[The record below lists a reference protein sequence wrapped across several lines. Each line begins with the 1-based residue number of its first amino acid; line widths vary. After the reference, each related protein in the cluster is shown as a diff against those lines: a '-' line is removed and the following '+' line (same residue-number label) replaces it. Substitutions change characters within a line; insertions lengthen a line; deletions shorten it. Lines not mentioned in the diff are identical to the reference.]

1 MPVTID
7 TSLPLHDNREATWDG
22 DAARNA
28 MAASCGGRGET
39 LDASC
44 MGEGFLFRDPDAD
57 ETTLGAYKLPVAN
70 IFDGS
75 KRLVWSGVTS
85 AAGYLDSTSGMSD
98 ADKDRARGALST
110 IYGRFRELWDDDSIQ
125 PPWESQTAAAK
136 PDTET
141 VDKADGEVCSCCSD
155 AERTV
160 TGEDGYDP
168 VIRASAADGSVWAPP
183 REWFQAGEPAPLTVT
198 AEGRVYGDLA
208 RFGQLH
214 IGASGEKVYPPKDPD
229 GLYRAFRQRTIVT
242 AEGDKL
248 AVGVLTMDTGHAGM
262 GIGSQAAVE
271 HYDHTGAIVAAIT
284 VGEDSDGPDGKGRI
298 WLAGALLPDVT
309 DKQRL
314 RLMLSGVSGDWRQ
327 IRPRGPLE
335 LVAALAVNVPG
346 FPVPAKE
353 IGHGQ
358 ELAVVAAGAVLPQS
372 TGNGEAADLSDE
384 VIDRVANRVV
394 DVTEERAAAK
404 ACVEAETV
412 RLKRARVANAVM
424 ASCVRRERA
433 RNAQSAITAAL
444 LANVDFGDD
453 DDGLVAQAGRSG
465 RGGRFLDSRGRNWVT
480 RTGGL
485 PRTIR
490 RVANELMRKGFTES
504 HAIATA
510 VKVVKQ
516 WCSGSPDGLNFPG
529 IQRVTP
535 RTRARGCVATTEW
548 HLNRARARAMRSSAS
563 TMAQIGEA

>member
-57 ETTLGAYKLPVAN
+57 DTTLGAYKLPVAN
-70 IFDGS
+70 IFDGN
-75 KRLVWSGVTS
+75 KRIVWSGVTS
-85 AAGYLDSTSGMSD
+85 AAGYLDSTGGMSD

-125 PPWESQTAAAK
+125 PPWESQTAAAETTT
-136 PDTET
+136 DTET
-141 VDKADGEVCSCCSD
+141 VDKTEDQVCSCCAD
-155 AERTV
+155 AEKTIID
-160 TGEDGYDP
+160 EDTYDP

-183 REWFQAGEPAPLTVT
+183 GEWFTAGEPAPLTVT

-262 GIGSQAAVE
+262 GIGAQAAVE

-284 VGEDSDGPDGKGRI
+284 VGEDPNGPDGKGRI

-309 DKQRL
+309 DEQRL

-327 IRPRGPLE
+327 TRSRGPLE

-353 IGHGQ
+353 IGHGR
-358 ELAVVAAGAVLPQS
+358 ELAVVAAGAVLPQPEDD
-372 TGNGEAADLSDE
+372 GQAAGLSDE
-384 VIDRVANRVV
+384 AIDRLANRFA

-404 ACVEAETV
+404 ARAEANTA
-412 RLKRARVANAVM
+412 RLERARVASAVM
-424 ASCVRRERA
+424 ASCVRRARA
-433 RNAQSAITAAL
+433 RKAQAAITAAL
-444 LANVDFGDD
+444 LANADLDD
-453 DDGLVAQAGRSG
+453 DDSDRDGIVAQAGRSG
-465 RGGRFLDSRGRNWVT
+465 RGGRFLDERGRNWVT

-485 PRTIR
+485 PRAIR

-510 VKVVKQ
+510 VNVVKR
-516 WCSGSPDGLNFPG
+516 WCWGAPDGLNFPG

-535 RTRARGCVATTEW
+535 RTRARGCVAVTEW
-548 HLNRARARAMRSSAS
+548 NLNRARARA
-563 TMAQIGEA
+563 T